1 MVVDITTIIAVVVI
15 TTTTAAEVIS
25 MGLVNI
31 AVAVADAARATAA
44 DISTTHIR
52 DIMTPVHLATA
63 QADASTATERASR
76 PHIKI

>member
-1 MVVDITTIIAVVVI
+1 MADTITTAAAVVTI
-15 TTTTAAEVIS
+15 TTTAAEVIS

-31 AVAVADAARATAA
+31 AVEVADAAHVTAA

-52 DIMTPVHLATA
+52 DIMTLAHLATA
-63 QADASTATERASR
+63 QADASTATERVSR

>member
-15 TTTTAAEVIS
+15 TTTTAAEVTS

-31 AVAVADAARATAA
+31 AVAVVVAALATAA

-52 DIMTPVHLATA
+52 DMMTPAHLATV
-63 QADASTATERASR
+63 QVDASTAEEQASR

>member
-1 MVVDITTIIAVVVI
+1 
-15 TTTTAAEVIS
+15 

-31 AVAVADAARATAA
+31 AVAVVVAALATAA

-52 DIMTPVHLATA
+52 DMMTPAHLATV
-63 QADASTATERASR
+63 QVDASTAEEQASR